1 MVLSA
6 LRTIGRW
13 AWIFLLI
20 FLFLCSCTKKPD
32 PVPSWGF
39 GSKGLQISYTADK
52 LLNSYENKPHTLLL
66 VVYQL
71 DNVNAFNKFTTYK
84 EGLEKLLEAQNFDPS
99 VMGIEKVFVE
109 PKANK
114 TIVLNRAENAKWVG
128 IVAGYYDLAPGK
140 VSKSF
145 EIPFKVG
152 TQGFIRRKKV
162 AQIQPLHLNLL
173 FGPHSI
179 QEIGK
184 QEIQEKPKA
193 PEKPKDQGKQE
204 IKEKP
209 KEPEKPNG
217 TGTQEIKEI
226 PKQLEKPNEQEKKEK

>member
-1 MVLSA
+1 MENRKMSFSIVTLALDKQERGAMVLSA
-6 LRTIGRW
+6 LRTIDRW
-13 AWIFLLI
+13 AWIVLLAI
-20 FLFLCSCTKKPD
+20 FILSSCTTKPD

-39 GSKGLQISYTADK
+39 GSKALQITYTADK

-71 DNVNAFNKFTTYK
+71 DNVNAFNKFTAYK

-99 VMGIEKVFVE
+99 VMGIKKVFVE
-109 PKANK
+109 PKTKKN
-114 TIVLNRAENAKWVG
+114 IVLNRAENAKWVG

-140 VSKSF
+140 VNKSF
-145 EIPFKVG
+145 EIPFKVV
-152 TQGFIRRKKV
+152 TRGFIRNKKT

-184 QEIQEKPKA
+184 QEIQDKP
-193 PEKPKDQGKQE
+193 
-204 IKEKP
+204 
-209 KEPEKPNG
+209 
-217 TGTQEIKEI
+217 
-226 PKQLEKPNEQEKKEK
+226 